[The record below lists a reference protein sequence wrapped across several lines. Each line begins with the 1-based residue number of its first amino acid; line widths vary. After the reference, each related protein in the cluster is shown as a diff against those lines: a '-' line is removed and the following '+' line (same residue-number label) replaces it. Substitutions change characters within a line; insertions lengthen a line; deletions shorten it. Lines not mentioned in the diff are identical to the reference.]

1 MTDKKCDPGIKIH
14 IEVVE
19 RVDKK
24 RYFLFRSRFL
34 HGNQLHEVNRI
45 KNHYFSFSVAILHES
60 QRHEADRLQTLPTF
74 VTTLMITIYPPF
86 YPIIS
91 ERIPIFTQIYTAY
104 SLPMTLM
111 MGSGEMTSVQGG
123 LADTTASC
131 STVRR
136 HHRFRINKGGRS

>member
-1 MTDKKCDPGIKIH
+1 M
-14 IEVVE
+14 
-19 RVDKK
+19 DKK
-24 RYFLFRSRFL
+24 RYSLFRSRFL
-34 HGNQLHEVNRI
+34 HG
-45 KNHYFSFSVAILHES
+45 S
-60 QRHEADRLQTLPTF
+60 QRHEADRLQTLSTF

-104 SLPMTLM
+104 SLPMTVM
-111 MGSGEMTSVQGG
+111 MGSGKMTSLQGG

-136 HHRFRINKGGRS
+136 HRRFRVNKGGRF

>member
-1 MTDKKCDPGIKIH
+1 
-14 IEVVE
+14 
-19 RVDKK
+19 
-24 RYFLFRSRFL
+24 
-34 HGNQLHEVNRI
+34 
-45 KNHYFSFSVAILHES
+45 
-60 QRHEADRLQTLPTF
+60 
-74 VTTLMITIYPPF
+74 MITIYPPF

-136 HHRFRINKGGRS
+136 HRRFRVNKGGVFRACWSPFRRSPQEFPPDQRPATNKNKFYISTSKNQYKRPIEKIINYNTNIKAKYLTEIILHYIINTNQNAL

>member
-1 MTDKKCDPGIKIH
+1 MIK
-14 IEVVE
+14 
-19 RVDKK
+19 
-24 RYFLFRSRFL
+24 
-34 HGNQLHEVNRI
+34 
-45 KNHYFSFSVAILHES
+45 
-60 QRHEADRLQTLPTF
+60 
-74 VTTLMITIYPPF
+74 IYPPF

-111 MGSGEMTSVQGG
+111 MGSGEMTSLQRG

-136 HHRFRINKGGRS
+136 HRRFRINKGGVLRACWFPFRRSPQEFPPDQRPATNKNKFYISTLQNQYKRPIEKIINYNTNIKAKYLTEIILHYIINTNQNAL